1 MLSQS
6 SAPAAATAIRP
17 EITTPDSVA
26 TDQKAGGS
34 SPSERA
40 QLTGP
45 SQTKMSFL
53 ALDSSVFEGSSQLI
67 RPSNVRRRRRPVS
80 KRICLFSVRSMAR
93 LVRFGCI
100 RDADELPDRNAESD
114 DRDHQS
120 SQADPVPR
128 LHLHRLLSRDLRE
141 GAHTAPEAAVAMR
154 RISVVTSQDAPSASA
169 GRRNRSVYVPDHGYS
184 RLWSW
189 SGDRFCVSSAP
200 VAGEPLWPGDSC
212 RGGALVRPGV
222 RGRCCQ
228 GPSGPQPPSQ
238 LANHRDSRPGASPR
252 RCDRPAG
259 DLHRPRGNLAAD
271 AAESPASVLATAPGS
286 SFATAE
292 DWSRIGKAAPS
303 PRHQPREYRRG
314 YDCLG
319 LAAMAPGT
327 V

>member
-1 MLSQS
+1 MTPTGRFQPPAHPRPPDGRANNWLQTAPGKGFFVILRLCNPLQPFFDNTCRPSEIESIIREERMLSQS

-141 GAHTAPEAAVAMR
+141 GK
-154 RISVVTSQDAPSASA
+154 
-169 GRRNRSVYVPDHGYS
+169 
-184 RLWSW
+184 
-189 SGDRFCVSSAP
+189 
-200 VAGEPLWPGDSC
+200 
-212 RGGALVRPGV
+212 LVRSRSKQSGEWG
-222 RGRCCQ
+222 GRVF
-228 GPSGPQPPSQ
+228 
-238 LANHRDSRPGASPR
+238 R
-252 RCDRPAG
+252 
-259 DLHRPRGNLAAD
+259 
-271 AAESPASVLATAPGS
+271 EFTGS
-286 SFATAE
+286 
-292 DWSRIGKAAPS
+292 
-303 PRHQPREYRRG
+303 
-314 YDCLG
+314 
-319 LAAMAPGT
+319 
-327 V
+327 